1 MPTVLIRNQKGIP
14 IEKVL
19 TKNMI
24 KYLQDKRYLY
34 VVSANFDNIGKK
46 YTDKRIYK
54 FGEGHTQSRLRDYI
68 YYYGRHL
75 KSNPYSGVK
84 IHYLYTIKYTES
96 DYVQKKNTKILKM
109 ELKLKRHYR
118 NSGEVVPYR
127 GTERVRVVI
136 TDLFKVIESRPMQDL
151 KDEKTINPHRTRS
164 RDNTVKRTDSGFF
177 VSH

>member
-24 KYLQDKRYLY
+24 KYLEDKRYLY

-54 FGEGHTQSRLRDYI
+54 LGEGHTQSRLRDYI

-84 IHYLYTIKYTES
+84 IHYLYTVKYTRS
-96 DYVQKKNTKILKM
+96 DYVQKKNTKIMKM
-109 ELKLKRHYR
+109 EKKLKQHYK
-118 NSGEVVPYR
+118 NSGELVPYR

-136 TDLFKVIESRPMQDL
+136 TDIFKVIESRPMQNT
-151 KDEKTINPHRTRS
+151 KDEKTINPHRTRT
-164 RDNTVKRTDSGFF
+164 RDNTVKTVDYGPF
-177 VSH
+177 VR

>member
-1 MPTVLIRNQKGIP
+1 MPKVLIRNQKGIP

-34 VVSANFDNIGKK
+34 VVSANFDNINKK
-46 YTDKRIYK
+46 YTDERIYK
-54 FGEGHTQSRLRDYI
+54 FGEGHTKTRLQDYI
-68 YYYGRHL
+68 YYYGTHL

-84 IHYLYTIKYTES
+84 LHYLYTVKYTES
-96 DYVQKKNTKILKM
+96 DYVQKKNTKILRM
-109 ELKLKRHYR
+109 EKKLKDYYR

-136 TDLFKVIESRPMQDL
+136 TDIFKVIESRPMQNT
-151 KDEKTINPHRTRS
+151 KDEKTINPHRTRTK
-164 RDNTVKRTDSGFF
+164 DNTLKAVDHGFF
-177 VSH
+177 VNA